1 MLLPAA
7 GLPDGAGLPV
17 VGEYGITEAEG
28 MGDVKI
34 RVLGTRGEIK
44 ESAPR
49 HSRHSGVLVD
59 GRLMFDLGERE
70 FLDEKPDAVFITHLH
85 PDHAFF
91 VIEHAILTVP
101 VYAPEER
108 GDLPGVKPFPGSM
121 AIGGYKIQAVP
132 VHHSLKVQSLAY
144 VLEKGRQRMLYTGDT
159 VWINKEYHPLFEGLD
174 LVVTEASFLRKGGM
188 VRRDKATG
196 TIFGHNGLPDLVAL
210 FSKFTRNIL
219 LVHFGSWFYQDIR
232 KSRQAIAAVG
242 REHGVKIRVGYEGLV
257 LDTADLK
264 R

>member
-1 MLLPAA
+1 MGRDLGQGRLVEAMPGGKA
-7 GLPDGAGLPV
+7 G
-17 VGEYGITEAEG
+17 
-28 MGDVKI
+28 MKI
-34 RVLGTRGEIK
+34 RVLGTRGEID

-70 FLDEKPDAVFITHLH
+70 FLDEKPEAVFITHLH

-91 VIEHAILTVP
+91 VIDPANLTVP

-108 GDLPGVKPFPGSM
+108 GDLPGVKAFPGSM
-121 AIGGYKIQAVP
+121 TIGGYKIQGVP
-132 VHHSLKVQSLAY
+132 VHHSIKVQSLAY
-144 VLEKGRQRMLYTGDT
+144 VLEKSGQKMLYTGDT
-159 VWINKEYHPLFEGLD
+159 VWINKEYHPLFEGLN

-188 VRRDKATG
+188 VKRDKESG
-196 TIFGHNGLPDLVAL
+196 RIFGHNGLPDLVAL

-219 LVHFGSWFYQDIR
+219 LVHFGSWFYQDIK
-232 KSRQAIAAVG
+232 KSRRAIAAVG
-242 REHGVKIRVGYEGLV
+242 AEHGVKIRVGYEGLV
-257 LDTADLK
+257 FNLAELK